1 MQPYRTELTTLVAG
15 TVAHLRR
22 HAPFDRMEEAHV
34 RLLASRL
41 KLAYYPADTV
51 ILDHAM
57 GVPAQVFIIK
67 QGAVMVGP
75 ADQGAAPEIVLQ
87 EGECFPLG
95 AVVAHRPVSGA
106 YRATHDTFC
115 YQLTAE
121 DFRLVMEQS
130 PVFHDFCTRRIAHM
144 LQHALVNLQSDM
156 ALNVSQRQPL
166 DRTLAQIVA
175 RAPVM
180 CEEDTPIGVALAGME
195 REGIGSMLV
204 GHDGRATGIFTLK
217 DLLARVAL
225 RFVDLSRP
233 IREVMTPDPVS
244 LPHDAFAYEAALVMS
259 ERGIHHLVVMNG
271 ERVAGLISEKD
282 LFAMQRRGLRQVG
295 SAIRDAATVDTVV
308 ALAGDVREMTRDLFA
323 QGVNAQHLVQI
334 LATLNERLSRRII
347 QLELADSGVGVH
359 EFCWIAMGSE
369 GRQERTL
376 ASDQDNGI
384 LFADSAGDADRMRE
398 RLLPVARR
406 INTSLA
412 RAGFTECRGKIMA
425 GNPQWCMSE
434 TEWRRAFAGWISA
447 GDPRAVLN
455 GMIFFDFR
463 GLYGN
468 VALAD
473 SLRAW
478 LAAEAS
484 GNERF
489 LRQLAQDA
497 LTNRPPLGIVRD
509 FAVGDDKDHPGTID
523 LKINGAIL
531 FVDPARVY
539 ALAYGL
545 NQTNTVER
553 LRAAAERGLL
563 AHKDCEAWI
572 AAFNYLQHFRL
583 RHQHA
588 QIARGET
595 PDNHLNPDRLNELDR
610 RLLKETLRSARNLQ
624 QRLALDY
631 QLWQR

>member
-1 MQPYRTELTTLVAG
+1 MQPYRTDHATLVAG
-15 TVAHLRR
+15 TVAQLRR
-22 HAPFDRMEEAHV
+22 HAPFDRMEEAHL

-41 KLAYYPADTV
+41 KLAYYPAETV
-51 ILDHAM
+51 VLDHGM
-57 GVPAQVFIIK
+57 GIPEQIHIIK

-75 ADQGAAPEIVLQ
+75 AEPGTGPEIALQ

-95 AVVAHRPVSGA
+95 AVVAARPVSGA
-106 YRATHDTFC
+106 YRTSHDTFC
-115 YQLTAE
+115 YQLAAD

-130 PVFHDFCTRRIAHM
+130 PVFHDFCTQRIAHM

-156 ALNVSQRQPL
+156 ALNVSRRQPL

-175 RAPVM
+175 REPVA
-180 CEEDTPIGVALAGME
+180 CDEDTSIVAALATME
-195 REGIGSMLV
+195 REGIGSILV
-204 GHDGRATGIFTLK
+204 GKGRPSGIFTLK
-217 DLLARVAL
+217 DLLSRVAL
-225 RFVDLSRP
+225 RGVELTRP
-233 IREVMTPDPVS
+233 ISDVMTRDPVS
-244 LPHDAFAYEAALVMS
+244 MPHDAFAYEAALAMS
-259 ERGIHHLVVMNG
+259 ERGIHHLVVMEG
-271 ERVAGLISEKD
+271 DRVAGLISEKD

-295 SAIRDAATVDTVV
+295 AAIRDAATVDAVV
-308 ALAGDVREMTRDLFA
+308 ALAGDVRELTRDLFA
-323 QGVNAQHLVQI
+323 QGVNAKHLVQI

-347 QLELADSGVGVH
+347 QLELASASIGAH
-359 EFCWIAMGSE
+359 EICWIAMGSE

-384 LFADSAGDADRMRE
+384 LFADSAGEPDTVRE

-406 INTSLA
+406 INASLA
-412 RAGFTECRGKIMA
+412 RAGFTECRGRIMA
-425 GNPQWCMSE
+425 GNSQWCMSE
-434 TEWRRAFAGWISA
+434 SEWRRAFAGWISQ

-468 VALAD
+468 AALAD
-473 SLRAW
+473 SLREW
-478 LAAEAS
+478 LAVEAS

-489 LRQLAQDA
+489 LRQLAENA
-497 LTNRPPLGIVRD
+497 LSNRPPLGILRD
-509 FAVGDDKDHPGTID
+509 FAVADDKEHPGTID
-523 LKINGAIL
+523 LKVNGAVL
-531 FVDPARVY
+531 FVDSARVY
-539 ALAYGL
+539 ALAHRL
-545 NQTNTVER
+545 RPTNTMER
-553 LRAAAERGLL
+553 LRAAGDSGLL
-563 AHKDCEAWI
+563 AKDDCEAWI

-583 RHQHA
+583 RHQHG
-588 QIARGET
+588 QIARGEV

>member
-1 MQPYRTELTTLVAG
+1 VQPYRTDLATIAAG
-15 TVAHLRR
+15 TVAQLRR
-22 HAPFDRMEEAHV
+22 HAPFDRMEEAHL

-41 KLAYYPADTV
+41 KLAYYPAETV
-51 ILDHAM
+51 ILDHGM
-57 GVPAQVFIIK
+57 GIPDQVHIIK

-75 ADQGAAPEIVLQ
+75 SDQGTGPEIALQ

-95 AVVAHRPVSGA
+95 AVVAGRPVSGA
-106 YRATHDTFC
+106 YRASHDTFC
-115 YQLTAE
+115 FQLAAD
-121 DFRLVMEQS
+121 DFRRVMEQS

-144 LQHALVNLQSDM
+144 LQHALGNLQSDM

-175 RAPVM
+175 REPVS
-180 CEEDTPIGVALAGME
+180 CGEDTPIREALGTME
-195 REGIGSMLV
+195 REGIGSILV
-204 GHDGRATGIFTLK
+204 GEGRVSGIFTLK
-217 DLLARVAL
+217 DLLSRVAL
-225 RFVDLSRP
+225 RGVDLSRP

-244 LPHDAFAYEAALVMS
+244 LRHDAFAYEAALAMS
-259 ERGIHHLVVMNG
+259 ERGIHHLVVMDG
-271 ERVAGLISEKD
+271 DRVAGLISEKD
-282 LFAMQRRGLRQVG
+282 LFAIKRRGLRQVG
-295 SAIRDAATVDTVV
+295 AAIQNAATVDAVV
-308 ALAGDVREMTRDLFA
+308 ALAGVVRELTRDLFA
-323 QGVNAQHLVQI
+323 QGVNAQHVVQI

-347 QLELADSGVGVH
+347 QLEIGDCGIGAH

-384 LFADSAGDADRMRE
+384 LFADSAGDPDAMRE

-406 INTSLA
+406 INVSLA
-412 RAGFTECRGKIMA
+412 RAGFVECRGKIMA

-434 TEWRRAFAGWISA
+434 SEWRRDFAGWISA

-463 GLYGN
+463 GLFGN
-468 VALAD
+468 AALAD

-478 LAAEAS
+478 LAVEAS

-489 LRQLAQDA
+489 LRQLAENA
-497 LTNRPPLGIVRD
+497 LGNRPSLGILRD
-509 FAVGDDKDHPGTID
+509 FVVADDKEHPGTID
-523 LKINGAIL
+523 LKVNGAIL

-539 ALAYGL
+539 ALAHRL
-545 NQTNTVER
+545 SPTNTVER

-563 AHKDCEAWI
+563 AQQDVDAWI

-588 QIARGET
+588 QIARGEA

-610 RLLKETLRSARNLQ
+610 RLLKETLRSARSLQ

-631 QLWQR
+631 QLWHR

>member
-1 MQPYRTELTTLVAG
+1 
-15 TVAHLRR
+15 
-22 HAPFDRMEEAHV
+22 MEEAHL

-41 KLAYYPADTV
+41 KLAYYPAESV
-51 ILDHAM
+51 IIDHAM
-57 GVPAQVFIIK
+57 GIPEHVHIIK

-75 ADQGAAPEIVLQ
+75 ADEGTGPEIALQ

-95 AVVAHRPVSGA
+95 AMVARRPVSGA
-106 YRATHDTFC
+106 YRASHDTFC
-115 YQLTAE
+115 FQLGAE
-121 DFRLVMEQS
+121 DFRAIMQQS

-144 LQHALVNLQSDM
+144 LEHALGNLQSDM

-175 RAPVM
+175 REPVS
-180 CEEDTPIGVALAGME
+180 CPEETPIREALGTME
-195 REGIGSMLV
+195 REGIGSILV
-204 GHDGRATGIFTLK
+204 GNGRISGIFTLK
-217 DLLARVAL
+217 DLLSRVAL
-225 RFVDLSRP
+225 RDVDLSRP
-233 IREVMTPDPVS
+233 IREVMTGDPLS
-244 LPHDAFAYEAALVMS
+244 MPHDAFAYEAALAMS
-259 ERGIHHLVVMNG
+259 ERGIHHLVVMDG
-271 ERVAGLISEKD
+271 SRVAGLISEKD

-295 SAIRDAATVDTVV
+295 SAIQNAATVEAV
-308 ALAGDVREMTRDLFA
+308 ASLAGVVREMTRDLFA
-323 QGVNAQHLVQI
+323 QGVNAQHVVQI

-347 QLELADSGVGVH
+347 QLELANSGIGAH

-384 LFADSAGDADRMRE
+384 LFADAAGDPDAMRE

-406 INTSLA
+406 INVSLA
-412 RAGFTECRGKIMA
+412 RAGFVECPGKIMA

-434 TEWRRAFAGWISA
+434 SEWRRDFAGWISA

-463 GLYGN
+463 GLFGN
-468 VALAD
+468 AALAD
-473 SLRAW
+473 SLRDW
-478 LAAEAS
+478 LVVEAS

-489 LRQLAQDA
+489 LRQLAENA
-497 LTNRPPLGIVRD
+497 LGNRPPLGIVRD
-509 FAVGDDKDHPGTID
+509 FAVDEDKDHPGTID
-523 LKINGAIL
+523 LKVNGAVL

-539 ALAYGL
+539 ALAHRL
-545 NQTNTVER
+545 RPTNTVER
-553 LRAAAERGLL
+553 LRAAAESRVL
-563 AHKDCEAWI
+563 AQGDCEAWI

-588 QIARGET
+588 QIAQGQE
-595 PDNHLNPDRLNELDR
+595 PDNHLDPGRLNELDR

-631 QLWQR
+631 QLWRR

>member
-1 MQPYRTELTTLVAG
+1 VQPYRTDVATLTGG
-15 TVAHLRR
+15 TVAQLRR
-22 HAPFDRMEEAHV
+22 HAPFDRMEEVHLH
-34 RLLASRL
+34 LLASRL
-41 KLAYYPADTV
+41 KLAYYPAETV
-51 ILDHAM
+51 IIDHGM
-57 GVPAQVFIIK
+57 GIPEHVYIIK

-75 ADQGAAPEIVLQ
+75 ADQGASPEIALQ

-95 AVVAHRPVSGA
+95 AVVARRPVSGA
-106 YRATHDTFC
+106 YRASHDTFC
-115 YQLTAE
+115 YQLSAE
-121 DFRLVMEQS
+121 DFRRVMEQS
-130 PVFHDFCTRRIAHM
+130 AVFHDFCTRRIAHM

-175 RAPVM
+175 REPVS
-180 CEEDTPIGVALAGME
+180 CAEDTPIREALATME
-195 REGIGSMLV
+195 REGIGSILV
-204 GHDGRATGIFTLK
+204 DNGGICGIFTLK
-217 DLLARVAL
+217 DLLSRVAL
-225 RFVDLSRP
+225 RGVDLSRP

-244 LPHDAFAYEAALVMS
+244 LPQDSFAYEAALAMS
-259 ERGIHHLVVMNG
+259 ERGIHHLIVMDG
-271 ERVAGLISEKD
+271 DRVAGLISEKD

-295 SAIRDAATVDTVV
+295 AAIRDAATVDAVV
-308 ALAGDVREMTRDLFA
+308 ARAADVREMTRDLFA

-347 QLELADSGVGVH
+347 QLELADSGIGAH
-359 EFCWIAMGSE
+359 EICWIAMGSE

-384 LFADSAGDADRMRE
+384 LFADSAGDPDTVRE
-398 RLLPVARR
+398 RLLPVAQR
-406 INTSLA
+406 INVSLA

-434 TEWRRAFAGWISA
+434 AEWRRAFAGWISQ

-463 GLYGN
+463 GLFGN
-468 VALAD
+468 AALAD
-473 SLRAW
+473 SLRDW
-478 LAAEAS
+478 LAVEAS

-489 LRQLAQDA
+489 LRQLAQNA
-497 LTNRPPLGIVRD
+497 LGNRPPLGILRD
-509 FAVGDDKDHPGTID
+509 FAVGEDKEHPGTID
-523 LKINGAIL
+523 LKVNGAIL

-539 ALAYGL
+539 ALAYRL
-545 NQTNTVER
+545 RPTNTVER
-553 LRAAAERGLL
+553 LRAAAEKGLL
-563 AHKDCEAWI
+563 AQHDCEAWI

-583 RHQHA
+583 RHQHG